1 MSRRESTDYK
11 SAPAP
16 APSKSK
22 HRSLVPA
29 PAPAAAAAAAPLLPR
44 TGTADVRERT
54 AFRGAAW
61 KPRRLELDGEALS
74 IINVRCLS
82 LS

>member
-29 PAPAAAAAAAPLLPR
+29 PVPAPAAVAPLLPR